1 MCSVFPSFCTSSLMG
16 AFLFVKSRVCL
27 FSYCSYSVRI
37 GGQGAPV
44 RLGWS
49 ARPYSFVLCSLPRR
63 NRSGFGFFRLL
74 TLLAPPLGG
83 HLACGV
89 YRLSRVNNL
98 LICCRTC
105 IVLLG
110 GQLVA
115 FFFRFRIVGI
125 VALLFRVAPLCLFV
139 VCRCPLLC
147 LLSFCYIA
155 Q

>member
-1 MCSVFPSFCTSSLMG
+1 MISKKKISYYQQF
-16 AFLFVKSRVCL
+16 KRVCL
-27 FSYCSYSVRI
+27 GCFFMLLCARI

-44 RLGWS
+44 RLGWC
-49 ARPYSFVLCSLPRR
+49 ARLISSFPLLLPRR
-63 NRSGFGFFRLL
+63 KRSKCGLRCLL
-74 TLLAPPLGG
+74 TLSAPLLSGY
-83 HLACGV
+83 LVCGV

-98 LICCRTC
+98 LICCRAC
-105 IVLLG
+105 IGLLG
-110 GQLVA
+110 VQLVA

-125 VALLFRVAPLCLFV
+125 VVLLFRVVSLCLFV

>member
-1 MCSVFPSFCTSSLMG
+1 MISKKKICYYQQF
-16 AFLFVKSRVCL
+16 KRVCL
-27 FSYCSYSVRI
+27 GCFFMLLCARI
-37 GGQGAPV
+37 RGQGARV
-44 RLGWS
+44 RLGWCARS
-49 ARPYSFVLCSLPRR
+49 ACAALRELSRR
-63 NRSGFGFFRLL
+63 KQIERGLHCLL
-74 TLLAPPLGG
+74 TLSAPPLGG
-83 HLACGV
+83 CLVCGV

-98 LICCRTC
+98 LICCRAC
-105 IVLLG
+105 IGLLG

-125 VALLFRVAPLCLFV
+125 VALLFRVVSLCLFV